1 MFVFAVL
8 QVICERGDVYASAC
22 AVARALPLYSA
33 KSQQT
38 QTKRNIT
45 VEFVLV
51 GPDSDPTLAD
61 DDIQCLDTAAHAVRL
76 AAKIVDMPCANM
88 NTNAFVAVSM
98 HLRIILVANL
108 FVDGFKMSFLIIFGV
123 VVIQWSKCPSE
134 KLLFFTVIIII
145 YLYVYIFLIIVIF
158 LELQCKERYGGLLRF
173 AFLRQ
178 P

>member
-108 FVDGFKMSFLIIFGV
+108 FVDGFKMSFFLIFGV
-123 VVIQWSKCPSE
+123 VVIQWSKCLSE
-134 KLLFFTVIIII
+134 KLLFFLVLLLSFI
-145 YLYVYIFLIIVIF
+145 YIFLIIVIF
-158 LELQCKERYGGLLRF
+158 LELQCKQRYGGLLRF